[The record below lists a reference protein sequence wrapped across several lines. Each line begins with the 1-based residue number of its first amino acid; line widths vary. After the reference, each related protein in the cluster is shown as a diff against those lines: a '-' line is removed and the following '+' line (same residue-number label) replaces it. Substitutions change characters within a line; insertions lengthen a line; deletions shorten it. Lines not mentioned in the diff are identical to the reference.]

1 MTDSHDWF
9 ADHLGPVEIIAL
21 TLPERSDAAGWTA
34 LLAAVEA
41 HTVRLLDL
49 EFVRRN
55 AADEAEFLTI
65 EDLANPPA
73 ILAEFEGAESGLI
86 ADEDAA
92 ALLAELADGEIAALL
107 VIEHLGLLPALRSF
121 ETSGS
126 RLLLDGTVDFDE
138 LDEALADN
146 ESDD

>member
-1 MTDSHDWF
+1 MTDSHDWY

-21 TLPERSDAAGWTA
+21 TLPDNDDATGWTA
-34 LLAAVEA
+34 LLAAVGA
-41 HTVRLLDL
+41 HTVRVLDL

-55 AADEAEFLTI
+55 AGDEAEFLAI

-73 ILAEFEGAESGLI
+73 ILSEFDGAESGLI

-92 ALLAELADGEIAALL
+92 TLLSELADGEITAVL
-107 VIEHLGLLPALRSF
+107 VVEHLGLLPALHSF

-126 RLLLDGTVDFDE
+126 RLLLDGTLDLDD

-146 ESDD
+146 ETDD

>member
-21 TLPERSDAAGWTA
+21 TLPENDDATGWTA

-41 HTVRLLDL
+41 HTVRVLDL

-55 AADEAEFLTI
+55 AADEAEFLAI

-73 ILAEFEGAESGLI
+73 ILAEFDGAESGLI

-92 ALLAELADGEIAALL
+92 ALLAELADGEVTAVL
-107 VIEHLGLLPALRSF
+107 VVEHLGLLSALHAF
-121 ETSGS
+121 EASGS
-126 RLLLDGTVDFDE
+126 RLLLDGTLDLDE
-138 LDEALADN
+138 LDEALTDN

>member
-1 MTDSHDWF
+1 MTDPHDWF

-21 TLPERSDAAGWTA
+21 TLPDNDDATGWTA

-41 HTVRLLDL
+41 HTVRVLDL

-55 AADEAEFLTI
+55 AGDEAEFLAI
-65 EDLANPPA
+65 EDLVNAPA
-73 ILAEFEGAESGLI
+73 ILAEFDGAESGLI

-92 ALLAELADGEIAALL
+92 ALLSELSDGEITAVL
-107 VIEHLGLLPALRSF
+107 VVEHLGLLPALRSF

-126 RLLLDGTVDFDE
+126 RLVLDGTIDLDD
-138 LDEALADN
+138 LDEALADG

>member
-9 ADHLGPVEIIAL
+9 ADHIGPVEIIAL
-21 TLPERSDAAGWTA
+21 TLPSSSDTTAWTT

-41 HTVRLLDL
+41 HSVRVLDL

-55 AADEAEFLTI
+55 GADEAEFLAL
-65 EDLANPPA
+65 EDLVDPPA
-73 ILAEFEGAESGLI
+73 ILTEFDGADSGLV

-92 ALLAELADGEIAALL
+92 ALLSELADGEIAAVLL
-107 VIEHLGLLPALRSF
+107 VEHLGLLPALHSF
-121 ETSGS
+121 EASGS
-126 RLLLDGTVDFDE
+126 RLLLDGTLDLEEV
-138 LDEALADN
+138 DEALADS

>member
-9 ADHLGPVEIIAL
+9 ADHLGPVEIVAL
-21 TLPERSDAAGWTA
+21 TLPENDDATGWTA

-41 HTVRLLDL
+41 HTIRVLDL

-55 AADEAEFLTI
+55 AADEAEFLAI

-73 ILAEFEGAESGLI
+73 ILAEFDGAESGLI

-92 ALLAELADGEIAALL
+92 ALLAELADGE
-107 VIEHLGLLPALRSF
+107 
-121 ETSGS
+121 
-126 RLLLDGTVDFDE
+126 
-138 LDEALADN
+138 
-146 ESDD
+146 

>member
-21 TLPERSDAAGWTA
+21 TLPDHDDAAGWTA
-34 LLAAVEA
+34 LLTAVEA
-41 HTVRLLDL
+41 RTVRVLDL

-55 AADEAEFLTI
+55 AGDEAEFLAI
-65 EDLANPPA
+65 EDLVNPPA
-73 ILAEFEGAESGLI
+73 ILAQFDGSESGLI

-92 ALLAELADGEIAALL
+92 TMLSELADGEIAVLL
-107 VIEHLGLLPALRSF
+107 VVEHLGLLPALRSF

-126 RLLLDGTVDFDE
+126 RLLLEGTLALDD

-146 ESDD
+146 ETDD